1 MSSIN
6 SPRRN
11 NRASA
16 SSSNSSNVSSSQL
29 DNMDVDSPTII
40 NRRQVNNTSTSIN
53 NTNTTNTNAT
63 HVTTSKKSKRV
74 DGDKSTPNEGGR
86 KNKPFVSTMRRKQQ
100 SRKGKNKS
108 NNNTN
113 NKPPPSTNNS
123 KTTAR
128 SPRPP
133 ALPSPTAANTSSP
146 RERASPR
153 QISFS
158 TNTKNNNSNN
168 TNINDGEDNP
178 LPDIPMPDAPNNNTN
193 TKQSNKSGNNKC
205 QLRKDWFFEALRP
218 ETFNRSISSEE
229 VYDVEDIETHDKAFQ
244 KGMKSSFDSQKASNS
259 DADILVG
266 DGILSSDRRQLSRL
280 HVEDMIQLHSEDEL
294 HPIHLRV
301 FIATD
306 NEDPRWDNKEAFYNS
321 QRRKNSELGLGIEK
335 KVKIMRKVYYELYA
349 RLVPSDTHK
358 SIKDGTTTRDDII
371 SLYNQDE
378 GFDLKF
384 IGVKSRKKKNDVLK
398 FKWKDMVDNAEDLM
412 IFGRKHKTARD
423 FLRLFRDRDS
433 LTYQHHIFR
442 QFALETQ
449 GDVTAANALT
459 AAYYMK
465 RTLIAEDDLKKQD
478 TNAID
483 FICNQMMFT
492 GPKKTKYFNKVDDIF
507 KSALENTLSEFQI
520 YTLALIPLEK
530 LEELMEEAIE
540 LFLEIWKGLC
550 KMRNIN
556 PNYSRGKELVL
567 SKQLQVFFQLLSSAR
582 QADPKRLVYWSF
594 VQAMASYGWGV
605 ANKAQKFS
613 CYWGNTCHA
622 DTRDEKMKEL
632 TKNLMANQMKL
643 LSGLDAVIIVY
654 DNFQRGQELKYQ
666 REGSSSNF
674 VKGTHQMTNEV
685 RYWTMT
691 QYDEKHVEMTY
702 VEQAIPSPSGLPEF
716 EKVNTKS
723 AKEVSQ
729 QFEHATMMEVETEPD
744 FTGERVKSYHEL
756 GGVADTVHQLWR
768 SFATENVDWTSSI
781 FDNAKIYKMHK
792 LVTSDG
798 IKTFVDGAK
807 TFHDKATKSWND
819 QVDEVT
825 QQLLLGLCALPE
837 ESAKQC
843 GAITLDQLFRVGIL
857 IENKDGT
864 WRLADNWKE
873 RRVYLFGD
881 CKTIENNAKFYRDL
895 AAMPLTFDE
904 ASKQAD
910 IFMDAMSRVMQLPG
924 DWHAGLAMLQ
934 AIYTLFYR
942 GFLEPFKEALQWKR
956 IYDTVS
962 GCYFQACRLADIVA
976 DEMYRVFLYE
986 FCSKFE
992 SYDTSNMMSESESES
1007 REEYMCRFAM
1017 EFNKFLDGLKSS
1029 KDEWRRGC
1037 ALYLSMYSDF
1047 RSFVNAYR
1055 GGDSLSI
1062 LKGYADFAPTWH
1074 VIGQNKYVERS
1085 LHQLD
1090 TLLRDN
1096 GYARYM
1102 EAMKNRCV
1110 RNYPKDTGKRMVAQD
1125 EALELKNK
1133 TLAQFPFKK
1142 KVESFVLQG
1151 NFAGMA
1157 ERCKRTIESY
1167 YTIKEGIG
1175 EGEVYQHSIAPSMK
1189 PEQELIFKIL
1199 MAAGTAEFKPTRSF
1213 TNGYVYNVKDKVKSN
1228 LTRKG
1233 KKSVKSNDHRQGND
1247 MCDRLYSS
1255 IQQILPPAT
1264 REHQEDDDDDEID
1277 EDEVMGAIRSEN
1289 SDLEPPTE
1297 EEVEE
1302 RSSVDNKGHRK
1313 LHKNMLED
1321 TKKKGLEQFK
1331 SMDIASVRK
1340 AQRDRL
1346 QRTREVNNEILS
1358 VINEIQNK
1366 TVYESSGVEQDDMP
1380 IQPWRQHVANIRRD
1394 SDLTDVLN

>member
-1 MSSIN
+1 
-6 SPRRN
+6 
-11 NRASA
+11 
-16 SSSNSSNVSSSQL
+16 
-29 DNMDVDSPTII
+29 MDVDSPAI
-40 NRRQVNNTSTSIN
+40 NHRRQVNNTSTSIN

-74 DGDKSTPNEGGR
+74 DGDKSTPNEGGK

-100 SRKGKNKS
+100 SRRGKKNS

-113 NKPPPSTNNS
+113 NKPPPSTNNT

-133 ALPSPTAANTSSP
+133 TLPSPTAASTSSP

-158 TNTKNNNSNN
+158 TSTKTNSNN
-168 TNINDGEDNP
+168 TNNNDDEENAP
-178 LPDIPMPDAPNNNTN
+178 PPDLT
-193 TKQSNKSGNNKC
+193 TTNKSTNNATTQQKSGYQC
-205 QLRKDWFFEALRP
+205 QLPKSEFIEKFRP
-218 ETFNRSISSEE
+218 DTFRGKAVSDEE
-229 VYDVEDIETHDKAFQ
+229 VYDQSDIIQYDKRLYKAIQ
-244 KGMKSSFDSQKASNS
+244 SSFDSRQASNN
-259 DADILVG
+259 DIDTSVG
-266 DGILSSDRRQLSRL
+266 EGMLPSDRRQLSRL
-280 HVEDMIQLHSEDEL
+280 HAEDMMQQYSEDESN
-294 HPIHLRV
+294 PIPFRV

-306 NEDPRWDNKEAFYNS
+306 NTDPRWDNKMAFYNS
-321 QRRKNSELGLGIEK
+321 QRRKNSDLGLGIEK
-335 KVKIMRKVYYELYA
+335 VTIMGKEYYELYA
-349 RLVPSDTHK
+349 YLVPSDTHK
-358 SIKDGTTTRDDII
+358 SIKDGTTTTKDII
-371 SLYNQDE
+371 SLYNQGS
-378 GFDLKF
+378 GFDLVF
-384 IGVKSRKKKNDVLK
+384 AGVQTKRNKINTLK
-398 FKWKDMVDNAEDLM
+398 FAWRDMVDYAEDLM

-433 LTYQHHIFR
+433 LTYQHHILR
-442 QFALETQ
+442 QFALETR

-465 RTLIAEDDLKKQD
+465 RSFIANDDLSKQD

-483 FICNQMMFT
+483 SICNKMTFT
-492 GPKKTKYFNKVDDIF
+492 GRKKTKFFKKVDNIF
-507 KSALENTLSEFQI
+507 RRALENTLSEFQI
-520 YTLALIPLEK
+520 YTLALIPLEQ
-530 LEELMEEAIE
+530 LEELMKEAIK
-540 LFLEIWKGLC
+540 LFPEIWKGLC

-556 PNYSRGKELVL
+556 PNYSRGKELIL

-632 TKNLMANQMKL
+632 TKNLIANQMKL

-674 VKGTHQMTNEV
+674 VKGTHQMTNQV

-691 QYDEKHVEMTY
+691 QYDKKHVEMTY

-729 QFEHATMMEVETEPD
+729 QFEHASMMEVETEPD
-744 FTGERVKSYHEL
+744 FTGKRVKSYHEL
-756 GGVADTVHQLWR
+756 GEVADTVHQVWR
-768 SFATENVDWTSSI
+768 SFITENVDRTLSAST
-781 FDNAKIYKMHK
+781 FDNAKIDKMHK

-819 QVDEVT
+819 EVDEVT
-825 QQLLLGLCALPE
+825 KQLLLGLCALPE

-942 GFLEPFKEALQWKR
+942 GFLEPFKEALEWKR

-976 DEMYRVFLYE
+976 DELYRVFLYE

-1017 EFNKFLDGLKSS
+1017 EFNKFLDDLKSS
-1029 KDEWRRGC
+1029 EDEWRRGC

-1062 LKGYADFAPTWH
+1062 LEGYANFAPTWH

-1096 GYARYM
+1096 EYARYM

-1157 ERCKRTIESY
+1157 ERCKRTIENY

-1199 MAAGTAEFKPTRSF
+1199 MTAGTAEIKPTRKF
-1213 TNGYVYNVKDKVKSN
+1213 TNDYVHDVKNKVKSKTN
-1228 LTRKG
+1228 LTRSG
-1233 KKSVKSNDHRQGND
+1233 QKSVKSNDHRQGND

-1297 EEVEE
+1297 EEVRE
-1302 RSSVDNKGHRK
+1302 RSSVDKKGYRK
-1313 LHKNMLED
+1313 LHKHMLED
-1321 TKKKGLEQFK
+1321 TKEKGLEQFK

-1340 AQRDRL
+1340 AQRNRM
-1346 QRTREVNNEILS
+1346 QRTRKVNNEILS
-1358 VINEIQNK
+1358 VIKKIQDE
-1366 TVYESSGVEQDDMP
+1366 TVYETSGVEQDDMP

-1394 SDLTDVLN
+1394 SDLTDVLK